1 MTDKIKPI
9 GISESISINYIQNIR
24 PREYFKDVKDMT
36 EDERADEIVR
46 RLSQPYK
53 TLDERLEDEI
63 LAVMSAEITKEI
75 DNEIIKELQTMY
87 GGKKHSPY

>member
-1 MTDKIKPI
+1 MTDKIKPV
-9 GISESISINYIQNIR
+9 GISESISINYIQDIR
-24 PREYFKDVKDMT
+24 LREYFKNVKDMT

>member
-1 MTDKIKPI
+1 MTDKIKPV
-9 GISESISINYIQNIR
+9 GISKSISINYTSDIR
-24 PREYFKDVKDMT
+24 PREYFKNVKDMT

-75 DNEIIKELQTMY
+75 DNEIIKQLQTMY